1 LLAKILCPAVDRIGG
16 TVPHLQVRVVEDEL
30 GEGVPARLITAMTDA
45 VASVY
50 GEWVRPDAVVEVI
63 GVPRERWAVGGVPGA
78 AVAPQITLTTRERA
92 LQAPGGAPRLIGA
105 ITAAVGEL
113 FGDRARAA
121 ADVVLVGVPEGRSGV
136 GGVPV

>member
-1 LLAKILCPAVDRIGG
+1 LLAKILCPADDRIGG

-30 GEGVPARLITAMTDA
+30 GEGVPARLIATMTDA

-63 GVPRERWAVGGVPGA
+63 GVPRERWGVGGVPGA
-78 AVAPQITLTTRERA
+78 AVAPQVVLTTREQA

-121 ADVVLVGVPEGRSGV
+121 AGVVLVGVPEGRSGV